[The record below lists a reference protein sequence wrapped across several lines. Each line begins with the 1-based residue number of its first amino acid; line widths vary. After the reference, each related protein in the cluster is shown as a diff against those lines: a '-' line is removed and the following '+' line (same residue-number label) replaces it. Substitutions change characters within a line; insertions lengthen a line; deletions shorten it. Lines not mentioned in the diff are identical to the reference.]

1 MRLEFHPEA
10 RAELAAAARAYREE
24 SPGLGPAFVEA
35 TRRAAARLV
44 EYPYL
49 GAVLRGEFRRQLVR
63 RFPYALIYRVEPD
76 RIYIVAVMHLRR
88 RPGYWRRRL

>member
-1 MRLEFHPEA
+1 M
-10 RAELAAAARAYREE
+10 YRDE
-24 SPGLGPAFVEA
+24 SPGLGSAFIDA

-63 RFPYALIYRVEPD
+63 RFPYALIYRVESD
-76 RIYIVAVMHLRR
+76 RIYIIAVMHLRR
-88 RPGYWRRRL
+88 RPGYWRARL